1 MKAKLFV
8 VGLVALLMV
17 AGFVMVSCANPCE
30 IAAGDCTIGLSS
42 GGGLNV
48 TACTSSDCDVNKAL
62 DDYYGL
68 AAIPS
73 CSCK

>member
-17 AGFVMVSCANPCE
+17 AGFVMVSCAGPCNIE
-30 IAAGDCTIGLSS
+30 AGGCSIGLSS
-42 GGGLNV
+42 GGGLDI
-48 TACTSSDCDVNKAL
+48 TACTSSDCGVNKAL
-62 DDYYGL
+62 DDYYTMSAL
-68 AAIPS
+68 PE